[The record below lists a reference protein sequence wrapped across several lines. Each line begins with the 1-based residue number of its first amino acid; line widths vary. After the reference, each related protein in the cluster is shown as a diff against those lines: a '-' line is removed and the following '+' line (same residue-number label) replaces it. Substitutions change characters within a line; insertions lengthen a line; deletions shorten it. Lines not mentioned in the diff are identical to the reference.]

1 MKNSVRIVAAA
12 IVLCLTLFSVSC
24 SSDGYPGTSTVYVG
38 VGYGGY
44 GPGWG
49 YGWGGGYYAPPPV
62 IVAPPPIPDIP
73 VAVPY

>member
-1 MKNSVRIVAAA
+1 MKNPTRIIVAAV
-12 IVLCLTLFSVSC
+12 ILCLALISVSC

-49 YGWGGGYYAPPPV
+49 HGWGGYGGYYPPPV
-62 IVAPPPIPDIP
+62 VIGPPPP